1 MSKSGTLTG
10 EGYSLAITGWTV
22 LREVPFE
29 AALQATIQEGGFG
42 GWFVTRDGLE
52 SSKRR
57 LTPQELEQQIIGVK
71 CGWLELAEE
80 GRVVHR
86 KHVYPSG
93 SNFVSYLL
101 SPQTQVLEFT
111 AHEIAENVLG
121 ILLPRIGGT

>member
-1 MSKSGTLTG
+1 M
-10 EGYSLAITGWTV
+10 
-22 LREVPFE
+22 
-29 AALQATIQEGGFG
+29 
-42 GWFVTRDGLE
+42 TRDGLE

-57 LTPQELEQQIIGVK
+57 LTPQELERQIIGIK

-101 SPQTQVLEFT
+101 SPQTPVLEFT

-121 ILLPRIGGT
+121 ILLPRIGGE